1 MAITFE
7 ETLSHKAS
15 NASAVIRVLSTIN
28 ASDVVK
34 LYGSGT
40 QYFAMFY
47 TSDGSALGNAEVS
60 FVLNGKTYKV
70 KTLPN
75 GVVRLNININP
86 GNYKITAINP
96 QTGQKV
102 VNTVR
107 IYAKIMENR
116 DLTQY
121 YGANKYF
128 KVRIYNATTGKAV
141 GSGVK
146 VTFKV
151 NKKTYT
157 VKTDKKGYAK
167 LKITL
172 KAGRY
177 TITTKYAGYK
187 VSNKI
192 TVKPVLTASNIVGK
206 NIKTLKFK
214 AKLVDKKGKALK
226 GKSIKF
232 KFRGKT
238 YSAKTS
244 GKGVATVTLKGLKV
258 GKYKIISSY
267 GKSKITNTI
276 KIR

>member
-1 MAITFE
+1 MGNTFE

-15 NASAVIRVLSTIN
+15 NATAVINVLSTIN
-28 ASDVVK
+28 ATNVVK

-47 TSDGSALGNAEVS
+47 TSEGSALGNAEVS
-60 FVLNGKTYKV
+60 FTLNGKTYKV

-86 GNYKITAINP
+86 GTYKITAINP
-96 QTGQKV
+96 QTKEKA
-102 VNTVR
+102 VNNIR
-107 IYAKIMENR
+107 IYAKIMENK

-121 YGANKYF
+121 YGANKSF
-128 KVRIYNATTGKAV
+128 KVRIYNATTGKAD

-157 VKTDKKGYAK
+157 VKTNKNGYAS
-167 LKITL
+167 LKIRL
-172 KAGRY
+172 KPGQY

-192 TVKPVLTASNIVGK
+192 TVKPVLTASNIIGK

-214 AKLVDKKGKALK
+214 AKLVDKNGKALK
-226 GKSIKF
+226 GKTIKF

-238 YSAKTS
+238 YSAKTNS
-244 GKGVATVTLKGLKV
+244 KAVATVILKNLRV

-267 GKSKITNTI
+267 GKSKITNSI

>member
-1 MAITFE
+1 MEAE
-7 ETLSHKAS
+7 HSTLQY
-15 NASAVIRVLSTIN
+15 STLQTILLLEN
-28 ASDVVK
+28 R
-34 LYGSGT
+34 
-40 QYFAMFY
+40 
-47 TSDGSALGNAEVS
+47 EVR

-102 VNTVR
+102 VNSIR
-107 IYAKIMENR
+107 IYAKIMENK

-121 YGANKYF
+121 YGANKSF
-128 KVRIYNATTGKAV
+128 KVRIYNATTGKPV

-157 VKTDKKGYAK
+157 VKTDRKGYASLKIK
-167 LKITL
+167 LKP
-172 KAGRY
+172 GQY
-177 TITTKYAGYK
+177 TIMTKYAGYK

-192 TVKPVLTASNIVGK
+192 TVKPVLTASNIIGK

-214 AKLVDKKGKALK
+214 AKLVNKNGKALK

-232 KFRGKT
+232 NFKGKT
-238 YSAKTS
+238 YSAKTN
-244 GKGVATVTLKGLKV
+244 GKGIVTVILKGLKV
-258 GKYKIISSY
+258 GNYKIVSAY
-267 GKSKITNTI
+267 GKSKITNSI